1 MDSDTKRLKI
11 LGICI
16 LHGDIPGDG
25 EDMDVMPL
33 HGKVFGELDHAPC
46 PDTAEGGEL
55 EGYDENG
62 IFHNSVPYG
71 PSIR

>member
-25 EDMDVMPL
+25 EDMNVMLL
-33 HGKVFGELDHAPC
+33 HGKVFGELDHSPC
-46 PDTAEGGEL
+46 PNPAEGRKL
-55 EGYDENG
+55 EGYDENFFSH
-62 IFHNSVPYG
+62 IHE
-71 PSIR
+71 